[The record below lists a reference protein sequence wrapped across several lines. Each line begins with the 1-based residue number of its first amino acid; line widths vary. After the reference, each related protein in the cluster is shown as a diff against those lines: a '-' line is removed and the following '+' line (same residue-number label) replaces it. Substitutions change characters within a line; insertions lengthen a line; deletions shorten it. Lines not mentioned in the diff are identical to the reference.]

1 MKAARLY
8 QYDEKM
14 NVRLKYETVPDP
26 TINAADEVVVR
37 VGAAGLCRTD
47 LHIIEG
53 VWRDAM
59 DPHGNL
65 LPYIMGHENA
75 GWVEAIGSGVRSVKV
90 GDAVIC
96 HPLRSCGICLSCRHG
111 HDMHCESGIFPG
123 LGTNG
128 GFADYF
134 VTSERALIKLN
145 KNVTPIDVA
154 PMADAGITAYR
165 AAKKAAKVLPPGTW
179 CALLGIGGLGHI
191 ALQCLNE
198 LCSARVVAIDRN
210 PKAREMAQSMGAA
223 AVHDGGKNM
232 VEEVRELTGGGAHV
246 VIDFVGELG
255 VENLCWKM
263 VRRGGQY
270 IAVGYGGKIEVP
282 TLHMIINEVNL
293 GGSLVGNF
301 TELVELMELNAQGK
315 VKMHSSRY
323 KLSDINAAID
333 DFKAGRFT
341 GRAVVVP

>member
-14 NVRLKYETVPDP
+14 NVQLKYETVADP
-26 TINAADEVVVR
+26 TINAPDEVVVR

-75 GWVEAIGSGVRSVKV
+75 GWVEAIGSGVKSVKV

-111 HDMHCESGIFPG
+111 HDMHCESGVFPG

-198 LCSARVVAIDRN
+198 LCSAKVVAIDRN

-223 AVHDGGKNM
+223 AVHDGGKSM

-323 KLSDINAAID
+323 KLAEINTAID